1 MNQAFVEL
9 SECFCSEETRMVPIE
24 IPFALTLAAAVG
36 LAGCSPSRAAPP
48 PASAQAAGTSSA
60 APARHQPLPAPAFI
74 GPHGQVSIADVIE
87 KALPSVVSIS
97 STKVLKAPPT
107 MQDPFFRRFFGPGW
121 ETPRE
126 RREQGLGSGV
136 VIAPGIVATN
146 NHVIA
151 DAEEIKVTTPAKRE
165 YLAKVVGTDPKS
177 DLAVL
182 KIEGDSSALKPIE
195 FGDSSQLRLG
205 DVVLAIGNPFGV
217 GQTVTMGIVSA
228 KGRADLGIVDYEDF
242 IQTDAAINRG
252 NSGGALVNTEGKLVG
267 INTAILSRSGGYMG
281 IGFAIPTNMAKPI
294 VDALLAHGK
303 VTRGWLGVTIQDID
317 QDLAKAMSLP
327 TTSGVLISDVQ
338 PTGPAAKAGLQRG
351 DIVVS
356 INGQATDST
365 GRLRNIIAAAGS
377 ASKVKLEV
385 LRGGTRQSF
394 DVALGETPADA
405 GAAAPGAPGTIE
417 KGLLDGLA
425 LEPLTPETRKR
436 FQLPAQ
442 LQQGLVVTAI
452 TPGSRAMLAG
462 LRPGDV
468 ILEVNRQ
475 RVANLQT
482 FKDAYARSKKNA
494 LLLLYRDGG
503 TIYVVVKRE

>member
-1 MNQAFVEL
+1 MAQFDSL
-9 SECFCSEETRMVPIE
+9 
-24 IPFALTLAAAVG
+24 FALTLAAAVG
-36 LAGCSPSRAAPP
+36 IAGCGPSRAAPP
-48 PASAQAAGTSSA
+48 RTGAQADTAKAGPGA
-60 APARHQPLPAPAFI
+60 HQPLPAPALF
-74 GPHGQVSIADVIE
+74 GAHGQVSIPSVIE
-87 KALPSVVSIS
+87 RALPSVVSIS
-97 STKVLKAPPT
+97 STKVLKAPPQ

-151 DAEEIKVTTPAKRE
+151 DAEEIKVTTPNKRE

-182 KIEGDSSALKPIE
+182 KLEGDTSALKPIE
-195 FGDSSQLRLG
+195 FGDSSRLRLG

-228 KGRADLGIVDYEDF
+228 QGRADLGIVDYEDF
-242 IQTDAAINRG
+242 IQTDAAINPG

-303 VTRGWLGVTIQDID
+303 VTRGWLGVTIQDVD
-317 QDLAKAMSLP
+317 QDLAKAMNLA
-327 TTSGVLISDVQ
+327 TTSGVLVSDVQ
-338 PTGPAAKAGLQRG
+338 PNGPAAKAGLQRG
-351 DIVVS
+351 DVVMS
-356 INGQATDST
+356 INGQRTDST
-365 GRLRNIIAAAGS
+365 GRLRNIIASAGS
-377 ASKVKLEV
+377 ASKIKVEI
-385 LRGGTRQSF
+385 LRGKARQTLE
-394 DVALGETPADA
+394 VALGEMPAEA
-405 GAAAPGAPGTIE
+405 GTVVPAAPQSID
-417 KGLLDGLA
+417 KGPLDGLT
-425 LEPLTPETRKR
+425 LEAPTPENRKR
-436 FQLPAQ
+436 FQIPNQ
-442 LQQGLVVTAI
+442 IQNGLVITAVAH
-452 TPGSRAMLAG
+452 GSKAMVAG

-475 RVANLQT
+475 RVTSVQS
-482 FKDAYARSKKNA
+482 FKDAYGRTRGNA
-494 LLLLYRDGG
+494 LLLLYREGG
-503 TIYVVVKRE
+503 TVYVVVKRD